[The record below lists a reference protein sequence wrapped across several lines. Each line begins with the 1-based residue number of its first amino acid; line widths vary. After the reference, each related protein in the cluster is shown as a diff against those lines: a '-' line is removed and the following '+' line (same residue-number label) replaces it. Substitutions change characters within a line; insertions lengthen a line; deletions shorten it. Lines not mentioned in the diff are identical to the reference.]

1 MTLSRLFLILTISR
15 SRIRVPRF
23 ISMVITSL
31 QLTQMVVG
39 CLVNI
44 WVIEMKQSGRECHV
58 SDQVGFNLIIEGKK
72 KSDIF

>member
-1 MTLSRLFLILTISR
+1 
-15 SRIRVPRF
+15 
-23 ISMVITSL
+23 MVITSL

-58 SDQVGFNLIIEGKK
+58 SDQVGFNVILEGK
-72 KSDIF
+72 